1 MRKFSL
7 LLGALG
13 GMFAGYLFSNKRLR
27 EELARAQDPE
37 AAARLLGRHLQR
49 DGKNLARQVQDF
61 VESDEVQ
68 RNIKKA
74 KKYALEKVEDA
85 KRELGKIVSKAEEGA
100 SDAARGGV
108 SSLKKTAKSS
118 LKKAKMVAR
127 RAHIKVRK
135 LS

>member
-49 DGKNLARQVQDF
+49 DGKNLARH
-61 VESDEVQ
+61 DEVQ